1 MFFLVHIL
9 KLKGKIVEKGL
20 TIEDLAD
27 QMNMHKSTLYRKMES
42 QGDSFLIKEVDAIV
56 KVLALSREEAAS
68 IFFSQF
74 VA

>member
-1 MFFLVHIL
+1 MVHIL

-20 TIEDLAD
+20 TIEELAD
-27 QMNMHKSTLYRKMES
+27 QINMHKSTLYRKIES

-56 KVLALSREEAAS
+56 KALELNREEATS

-74 VA
+74 IA